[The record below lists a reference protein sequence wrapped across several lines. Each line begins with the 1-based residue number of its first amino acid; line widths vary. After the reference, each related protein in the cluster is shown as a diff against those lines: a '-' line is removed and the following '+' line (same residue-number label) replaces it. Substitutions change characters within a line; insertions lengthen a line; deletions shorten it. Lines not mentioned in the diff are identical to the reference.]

1 MAPAGS
7 IGQGGFARALAGLAL
22 LLGLLTGMPALTA
35 AQERISRI
43 DVVGAQSVESAS
55 LLSRIELKP
64 GGTYDAA
71 AADRAILALYAT
83 GLFSDVRL
91 QQRAGV
97 VTITVVETPV
107 VSSVTLQGNSDVEKA
122 KLEAVLTLKPKS
134 RYSLAKAKAEA
145 LRLREYYR
153 SLGRLTTTVEP
164 KSTLE
169 ANGQMAVVFVIAEG
183 PVTKVESISFPGARA
198 FSTLELKGVVT
209 TSESGLFDFLKS
221 AAFFDAE
228 RLKLDRD
235 LLQRHYLKNGY
246 PDARV
251 KEATVTKNEA
261 GTAYRIAFAVEEG
274 QRYQMQVGR
283 IEATAAKVDA
293 AKLEPLRQ
301 LRDGGTYSEE
311 TIEKSA
317 EKMTLALTGQGH
329 VFVRVKPVPVRDEA
343 LRTIRVGFVV
353 EPAPAQ
359 YAERIDIT
367 GNSKTRDYVIR
378 RELRI
383 AEGDPVN
390 ALLLDKARARVEALG
405 FFKKVALRKT
415 KGSAPDKLVVTV
427 AVEEDDS
434 RNIGFGI
441 GYSTAEGIVG
451 DLDLGEKNLFGTGQ
465 KLNLKLAGSMTR
477 FNAEVGFTEPRFLG
491 SNVAAGFDVFYR
503 DVDYARYASYKFQ
516 AIGFKLRASY
526 PVDDNWSVGAN
537 YSFSNNTIYGVSE
550 TASPAIK
557 QAIPNYPSASSTAYN
572 TSSIGYNVLYDTR
585 DNKRRPT
592 SGMVFSLAQDLAGV
606 GGDVRY
612 IRSVGEVKGYYPVSE
627 TVTGQMRAGGGTIT
641 GWGGQDVRLLDMF
654 YKGPD
659 IVRGFA
665 TAGIGP
671 RDAASANAD
680 ALGGRNY
687 FSTSAELLFA
697 VPGVPKEMG
706 LKGAV
711 FADVGSLWSV
721 NRAAAANA
729 GTVGNAFTPR
739 ASVGVGLGWDS
750 PIGTLRVDYAIPVVK
765 QPFDKTQNL
774 SFGLSPF

>member
-1 MAPAGS
+1 M
-7 IGQGGFARALAGLAL
+7 LGLAL
-22 LLGLLTGMPALTA
+22 LLAAAFGPAA
-35 AQERISRI
+35 AQERIIRI
-43 DVVGAQSVESAS
+43 DVIGAQSLERESI
-55 LLSRIELKP
+55 LSRIELRP
-64 GGTYDAA
+64 GGSYDAA
-71 AADRAILALYAT
+71 AADRAILSLYAT
-83 GLFSDVRL
+83 GVFSDVRL
-91 QQRAGV
+91 QQRGGV

-107 VSSVTLQGNSDVEKA
+107 IASVSVAGNSDIEKS
-122 KLEAVLTLKPKS
+122 KLEAVLTLKPRA
-134 RYSLAKAKAEA
+134 RYSVAKAKAEA
-145 LRLREYYR
+145 QRLRDYYR

-164 KSTLE
+164 KATLE

-183 PVTKVESISFPGARA
+183 PVTKIEAITFPGAQA
-198 FSTLELKGVVT
+198 FSTLELKNVLT
-209 TSESGLFDFLKS
+209 TSESGLFDFLKT

-235 LLQRHYLKNGY
+235 LLQRHYLKHGF
-246 PDARV
+246 PDAHV
-251 KEATVTKNEA
+251 KEAVVTKNGA

-283 IEATAAKVDA
+283 IEAPGGKIDTGQLA
-293 AKLEPLRQ
+293 PLRQ
-301 LRDGGTYSEE
+301 LRDGGTYSAE

-329 VFVRVKPVPVRDEA
+329 VFVRVKPVPQRDEA
-343 LRTIRVGFVV
+343 SRTIRVGFVV
-353 EPAPAQ
+353 EPAPAL
-359 YAERIDIT
+359 YAERIEIT
-367 GNSKTRDYVIR
+367 GNTKTRDYVIR
-378 RELRI
+378 RELRLS
-383 AEGDPVN
+383 EGDPVN
-390 ALLLDKARARVEALG
+390 ALLLEKARARVEALG
-405 FFKKVALRKT
+405 FFKKVALKKQ
-415 KGSAPDKLVVTV
+415 KGSAGDKLIITI
-427 AVEEDDS
+427 AVDEDDS

-451 DLDLGEKNLFGTGQ
+451 DLNLGEKNLFGTGQ

-503 DVDYARYASYKFQ
+503 DVDYSQYASYKFQ

-526 PVDDNWSVGAN
+526 PVDDNWSVGSN
-537 YSFSNNTIYGVSE
+537 YSFSNNTLYGVND
-550 TASPAIK
+550 TASLAIK
-557 QAIPNYPSASSTAYN
+557 QAIPNYPSASSTTYN

-592 SGMVFSLAQDLAGV
+592 SGVVFTLAQDLAGV

-612 IRSVGEVKGYYPVSE
+612 IRSVGEVKGYYPVAE

-671 RDAASANAD
+671 RDTSSANAD

-711 FADVGSLWSV
+711 FADVGSLWSA
-721 NRAAAANA
+721 NRTAAANA

>member
-1 MAPAGS
+1 MD
-7 IGQGGFARALAGLAL
+7 
-22 LLGLLTGMPALTA
+22 TG
-35 AQERISRI
+35 
-43 DVVGAQSVESAS
+43 
-55 LLSRIELKP
+55 
-64 GGTYDAA
+64 
-71 AADRAILALYAT
+71 
-83 GLFSDVRL
+83 
-91 QQRAGV
+91 
-97 VTITVVETPV
+97 
-107 VSSVTLQGNSDVEKA
+107 
-122 KLEAVLTLKPKS
+122 
-134 RYSLAKAKAEA
+134 
-145 LRLREYYR
+145 
-153 SLGRLTTTVEP
+153 
-164 KSTLE
+164 
-169 ANGQMAVVFVIAEG
+169 
-183 PVTKVESISFPGARA
+183 
-198 FSTLELKGVVT
+198 
-209 TSESGLFDFLKS
+209 
-221 AAFFDAE
+221 
-228 RLKLDRD
+228 
-235 LLQRHYLKNGY
+235 
-246 PDARV
+246 
-251 KEATVTKNEA
+251 
-261 GTAYRIAFAVEEG
+261 
-274 QRYQMQVGR
+274 
-283 IEATAAKVDA
+283 
-293 AKLEPLRQ
+293 KLEPLRQ
-301 LRDGGTYSEE
+301 LRYGGTYNEE

-317 EKMTLALTGQGH
+317 EKMTLALTGEGH

-343 LRTIRVGFVV
+343 ARTIRVSFVV

-367 GNSKTRDYVIR
+367 GNTKTRDYVIR

-383 AEGDPVN
+383 SEGDPVN
-390 ALLLDKARARVEALG
+390 ALLLEKARARVEALG
-405 FFKKVALRKT
+405 FFKKVALKKA
-415 KGSAPDKLVVTV
+415 KGSAPEKLIVTI

-451 DLDLGEKNLFGTGQ
+451 DLNLGEKNLFGTGQ

-503 DVDYARYASYKFQ
+503 DVDYSQYASYKFQ
-516 AIGFKLRASY
+516 AIGFKLRAAY

-537 YSFSNNTIYGVSE
+537 YSFSNNTLYGVND

-557 QAIPNYPSASSTAYN
+557 QAIPNYPNASSTTYN

-592 SGMVFSLAQDLAGV
+592 SGMVFTLAQDLAGV

-612 IRSVGEVKGYYPVSE
+612 IRSLGEVKGYYPVSE
-627 TVTGQMRAGGGTIT
+627 TVTGQMRASGGTIT

-671 RDAASANAD
+671 RDVSSANAD

-697 VPGVPKEMG
+697 VPGVPQEMG

-721 NRAAAANA
+721 NKTAAANS